1 MKAATRTRSLRFTTM
16 LLLVAA
22 AALALA
28 ATTGCTTKVV
38 TAPSG
43 AAINSVTASGSGR
56 VSATPD
62 EATMS
67 FGVNA
72 RATDAGTALASA
84 SKVAE
89 KITAVVVKAGVDKKD
104 IQTSGVNLYPQ
115 TNSSGKITG
124 YDANLSLNVKIRDLD
139 SIGKVIAAANTA
151 GANNISG
158 PGFGIAD
165 DSAYRAQ
172 AIEKAVADARKSAE
186 AMAKAAKRSVGDV
199 LSITSSNVTVPGPYY
214 DTALSSKGAALE
226 SVPIEPGQL
235 DVMADLTIV
244 FELK

>member
-1 MKAATRTRSLRFTTM
+1 MPAATRTHTLRFTSTR
-16 LLLVAA
+16 LLVAA
-22 AALALA
+22 TALALA

-38 TAPSG
+38 TAPTG
-43 AAINSVTASGSGR
+43 AMINSVTASGSGK

-72 RATDAGTALASA
+72 RATDAGKALASA

-89 KITAVVVKAGVDKKD
+89 KITAAVAKAGVDKKD

-124 YDANLSLNVKIRDLD
+124 YDANLSLSVKVRDLD
-139 SIGKVIAAANTA
+139 SIGKVIAAANAA

-199 LSITSSNVTVPGPYY
+199 LSITSSNVSVPGPFY
-214 DTALSSKGAALE
+214 DFSGAAKSATLE
-226 SVPIEPGQL
+226 RVPIEPGQL
-235 DVMADLTIV
+235 DITADLTIV

>member
-1 MKAATRTRSLRFTTM
+1 MNAATPTRSRHTATA
-16 LLLVAA
+16 LLLAA
-22 AALALA
+22 AALLALTSA
-28 ATTGCTTKVV
+28 TGCTTKVV
-38 TAPSG
+38 TSPAG
-43 AAINSVTASGSGR
+43 AAINSVTASGSGK

-67 FGVNA
+67 FGVNS
-72 RATDAGTALASA
+72 RATDAGKALAAA
-84 SKVAE
+84 SKTAE
-89 KITAVVVKAGVDKKD
+89 KISAAVAKAGVDKED

-115 TNSSGKITG
+115 SNSSGKITG

-139 SIGKVIAAANTA
+139 AIGKVIAAANAA

-165 DSAYRAQ
+165 DAEYRAQ

-186 AMAKAAKRSVGDV
+186 AMAKAAKRTVGEV
-199 LSITSSNVTVPGPYY
+199 LSISSSNVNVPGPFY
-214 DTALSSKGAALE
+214 DMALSSKSAGLE

-235 DVMADLTIV
+235 DVTAELTIV